1 MANETKS
8 FVKEATVTR
17 EMLANAVGSGS
28 LPVLATPVVAA
39 LLEEAACTLAQGE
52 LGEGLTTVGTKI
64 CLSHD
69 APSAEGAHVWAQAT
83 LTSQEG
89 RVFRFALEARD
100 DAGVIASGTHERVSV
115 KAATFPAK
123 AEARRKA

>member
-17 EMLANAVGSGS
+17 EMLADAVGSGS

-52 LGEGLTTVGTKI
+52 LGEGLTTVASRTTPLRRRARTCGRRPRSPRRRAA
-64 CLSHD
+64 C
-69 APSAEGAHVWAQAT
+69 SALRWRHAT
-83 LTSQEG
+83 TP
-89 RVFRFALEARD
+89 V
-100 DAGVIASGTHERVSV
+100 
-115 KAATFPAK
+115 
-123 AEARRKA
+123 

>member
-17 EMLANAVGSGS
+17 EMLADAVGSGS

-52 LGEGLTTVGTKI
+52 LG
-64 CLSHD
+64 
-69 APSAEGAHVWAQAT
+69 
-83 LTSQEG
+83 
-89 RVFRFALEARD
+89 
-100 DAGVIASGTHERVSV
+100 
-115 KAATFPAK
+115 
-123 AEARRKA
+123 